1 VGFHLISSREEHM
14 LQSFVRPSS
23 FSFFLAAFA
32 LFSVFET
39 MAIAQQPPMRLR
51 GEIVKVDGNT
61 LMVKSR
67 DGADLTVK
75 VPDNVAV
82 SGVVKIPLSDV
93 KPGSY
98 IGVSAMPEPDGS
110 QNALHIHIFPEALRG
125 VAEGHGPWDV
135 RPGATMTNATV
146 AEIASVGAGRTL
158 VVKYKDGDK
167 KIVVPADT
175 PIVTYVPGTRDEL
188 KPGAKLFIIAA
199 QRQADGTLSAARVS
213 VGRDGLTPPM

>member
-1 VGFHLISSREEHM
+1 M
-14 LQSFVRPSS
+14 LRSHIRPSVHAANLV
-23 FSFFLAAFA
+23 FLLTAFA
-32 LFSVFET
+32 AVSIFGSV
-39 MAIAQQPPMRLR
+39 AVAQQPPVRVR
-51 GEIVKVDGNT
+51 GEIVKVDGNK
-61 LMVKSR
+61 LFVKSR
-67 DGADLTVK
+67 DGAELTVN

-98 IGVSAMPEPDGS
+98 IGISAMPEPDGS

-146 AEIASVGAGRTL
+146 AEIASVGEGRTL

-188 KPGAKLFIIAA
+188 KPGAKIFIIAA
-199 QRQADGTLSAARVS
+199 PRQADGSLSGARIS

>member
-1 VGFHLISSREEHM
+1 MLRSRTR
-14 LQSFVRPSS
+14 Q
-23 FSFFLAAFA
+23 FA
-32 LFSVFET
+32 LTACFAFILSAATLLGSVAF
-39 MAIAQQPPMRLR
+39 AQQPPVRVR
-51 GEIVKVDGNT
+51 GEIVKADGDT

-67 DGADLTVK
+67 DGVDLTLK

-82 SGVVKIPLSDV
+82 SGVVKIPLSEV

-98 IGVSAMPEPDGS
+98 IGISAMPEPDGS

-146 AEIASVGAGRTL
+146 AEIAAVGEGRTL

-175 PIVTYVPGTRDEL
+175 PIVTYLPGTRDEL
-188 KPGAKLFIIAA
+188 KPGAKIFIIAA
-199 QRQADGTLSAARVS
+199 QRQPDGSLSAARIN